1 MSTDKPKPKPRP
13 AASPRGRRRAGRLLR
28 WLAAALLPLSI
39 LAVVGLLILTVA
51 SYRVAARFEA
61 REQESPTR
69 LYGRAAVLKQG
80 ALLPQDEIVSRLKR
94 LGYRQARSEPRAP
107 GEFRASGTL
116 SVYLRSFETAGGIVK
131 ARAVRIRHDG
141 SRISGVEDP
150 STGDPIEDAV
160 LEPEVLATLYGPVQ
174 EDRIVLPLSEF
185 PRDLVDAVL
194 VSEDKRFYLHFGI
207 DPFGIARAAVT
218 NVSGGAIKQG
228 GSTLTQQLAKNLFF
242 DQERTWA
249 RKAAE
254 AVTAIILE
262 ARYSK
267 DRILQAY
274 LNEIYLGQK
283 GAVSIKGFAQAAS
296 FYFGKDVGSLDLA
309 EAATLAG
316 LIRAPG
322 IYNPFVHPD
331 RAVERRDQV
340 LAAMVEEAKITP
352 EERTAAAARPLK
364 VRKDQQAKRAL
375 SAVSYLADYVR
386 QMIGD
391 NAVGDLSRAG
401 VRVFTTVDPILQKN
415 AQEALTRGI
424 ATLEASYRKL
434 RRREGLDKLQGA
446 MVVLDVSD
454 GSVLAMVGGRDY
466 ATSQF
471 NRITQARRQPGSL
484 FKPFVY
490 LTGYEATEAAGGR
503 DDAFTPATQLEDEP
517 LEMRVAGKIWA
528 PANYDNEFRGPVT
541 AQMALEQSLNVPTVR
556 AAQKIGL
563 KSIVSLAK
571 DVGIESS
578 LKPFPSLALGA
589 QEVTPLEI
597 AAAYASIAN
606 GGMRHQ
612 AAMVEAIRDAR
623 GAVLFS
629 RRAKPPG
636 RAVAPASAYLV
647 TVGLQGAI
655 DRGTAASARSLG
667 FTGTAAGKTGT
678 TDDYRDAWFAGY
690 TPDLLALVWIG
701 FDDGD
706 STGLTGAQAALPIW
720 VDFMKRS
727 GAATSDPFTEPDGIK
742 WEQVDPTSGG
752 LARWSCPD
760 SRWMAFIEGTEPTE
774 KCRLHGWL
782 GSWWSR
788 RDARRDERQER
799 RDRE

>member
-1 MSTDKPKPKPRP
+1 MSTDKPTPRP
-13 AASPRGRRRAGRLLR
+13 AASPRGRWRAGRLLR
-28 WLAAALLPLSI
+28 WLGAALLPLSV
-39 LAVVGLLILTVA
+39 LAVVGLLVITVA

-69 LYGRAAVLKQG
+69 IYGRAAPLAHG
-80 ALLPQDEIVSRLKR
+80 ALLPAEEIVSRLKR
-94 LGYRQARSEPRAP
+94 LGYRQARNEVKAP
-107 GEFRASGTL
+107 GEFRQAGGLTF
-116 SVYLRSFETAGGIVK
+116 YLRSFENAGGMVN
-131 ARAVRIRHDG
+131 ARALRVHYDG
-141 SRISGVEDP
+141 ARISSVEDLG
-150 STGDPIEDAV
+150 SGDPVEGAV

-174 EDRIVLPLSEF
+174 EDRTVLPLSEF
-185 PRDLVDAVL
+185 PHDLVDAVL
-194 VSEDKRFYLHFGI
+194 VSEDRRFYAHLGI

-218 NVSGGAIKQG
+218 NVSGHGIKQG
-228 GSTLTQQLAKNLFF
+228 GSTLTQQLAKNLYF

-249 RKAAE
+249 RKGAE
-254 AVTAIILE
+254 AVTALILE

-296 FYFGKDVGSLDLA
+296 FYFGKDVRSLDLS

-322 IYNPFVHPD
+322 VYNPFVHPD

-340 LAAMVEEAKITP
+340 LAAMEEEGKISA
-352 EERTAAAARPLK
+352 EEHRAARAKALK
-364 VRKDQQAKRAL
+364 VSRDRRTGGAL
-375 SAVSYLADYVR
+375 KGVSYLADYVR

-391 NAVGDLSRAG
+391 DTVGDLSRAG
-401 VRVFTTVDPILQKN
+401 VRVFTTVDPTMQRR
-415 AQEALTRGI
+415 AEEALTRGI
-424 ATLEASYRKL
+424 ANLETTYRKL
-434 RRREGLDKLQGA
+434 RRREGLDKIQGA
-446 MVVLDVSD
+446 MVVLDPRD

-490 LTGYEATEAAGGR
+490 LTGYEATEAAGGGE
-503 DDAFTPATQLEDEP
+503 DLFTPATQLEDEP
-517 LEMRVAGKIWA
+517 LEMRVSGKLWA

-556 AAQKIGL
+556 AAQRIGL

-571 DVGIESS
+571 DVGIDSA
-578 LKPFPSLALGA
+578 LRPFPSLALGA

-597 AAAYASIAN
+597 AGAYATIAA
-606 GGMRHQ
+606 GGMRHE
-612 AAMVEAIRDAR
+612 AAMVETIRDGR
-623 GAVLFS
+623 GTLLFERQQKSEQAV
-629 RRAKPPG
+629 
-636 RAVAPASAYLV
+636 PAAAAYLV
-647 TVGLQGAI
+647 TVGLQGAF

-701 FDDGD
+701 FDDGE

-727 GAATSDPFTEPDGIK
+727 GVETSDPFLEPEGIG
-742 WEQVDPTSGG
+742 WHQVDPVSGG

-760 SRWMAFIEGTEPTE
+760 SRWMAFIEGTEPTS
-774 KCRLHGWL
+774 KCSLHGWF
-782 GSWWSR
+782 GNWFSR
-788 RDARRDERQER
+788 RGETEG
-799 RDRE
+799 RE